1 MSERFDFVVI
11 GAGASGE
18 AAASHARARGA
29 TVALVERDLFGGTC
43 AFWGCMPSK
52 TLLHAAEIRACGGDY
67 PWEKASARRDYMIV
81 REGRDY
87 PDDSGHIKGYKAAGT
102 VAVRGS
108 AKIAGP
114 GKVVV
119 RTDDGARELE
129 ARDIVIAVGSI
140 GKVPKLEGLAEAGFW
155 TNKEG
160 TSLRELPKSIVI
172 LGAGPSGTELAQV
185 YARFGVRTTLVS
197 PRQVNPSDH
206 PRSSALLAKALRASG
221 VDVRENA
228 RAQRVRPRAGKGGE
242 HVVDLADGS
251 TVEAAVIELNVGR
264 TAAPALSTLGLDAV
278 GIAYDGGDI
287 LKVDDDTLRAADH
300 VYGIGDC
307 VGHELSTHLGHYEGE
322 TAVKIA
328 LGDNIRAD
336 FRATPRAVYTDPE
349 TAAVGLLLD
358 QAKERGIDAYE
369 ETANIATSAK
379 GYVSESEGHVS
390 IVIDRKNKVLVGAFI
405 GGPAASEAIHEAVL
419 AIKLKTPVS
428 VLADTIHAFPTV
440 ARVMGGLFAKADLA
454 LR

>member
-1 MSERFDFVVI
+1 MTERFDFVVI

-18 AAASHARARGA
+18 AAASYARARGA

-52 TLLHAAEIRACGGDY
+52 TLLHAAQIRALGGDY

-102 VAVRGS
+102 VAIRGN
-108 AKIAGP
+108 AKLAGP
-114 GKVVV
+114 GRVVV
-119 RTDDGARELE
+119 RTDGEPRQLE
-129 ARDIVIAVGSI
+129 TRNVIIAVGSVP
-140 GKVPKLEGLAEAGFW
+140 KVPKIDGLAEAGFW

-197 PRQVNPSDH
+197 PRQVNPTDH
-206 PRSSALLAKALRASG
+206 PRSSALLAKTLRADG

-228 RAQRVRPRAGKGGE
+228 RAERIRPRAGKGGE
-242 HVVDLADGS
+242 HFVELADGS
-251 TVEAAVIELNVGR
+251 TVEGAIIELNVGR
-264 TAAPALSTLGLDAV
+264 TATPALSSLGLDAA
-278 GIAYDGGDI
+278 GIPYDGGDF
-287 LKVDDDTLRAADH
+287 LKVDDTLRAADH

-322 TAVKIA
+322 TAVRVA
-328 LGDNIRAD
+328 LGDDIRAD
-336 FRATPRAVYTDPE
+336 LSATPRAVYTDPE
-349 TAAVGLLLD
+349 TAGVGLLLD
-358 QAKERGIDAYE
+358 QAKTRGIDAYE
-369 ETANIATSAK
+369 ETADLGTSPK

-390 IVIDRKNKVLVGAFI
+390 VVIDRRNKIVVGAFI

-419 AIKLKTPVS
+419 AVKLKTPIA
-428 VLADTIHAFPTV
+428 VLAQTIHAFPTV
-440 ARVMGGLFAKADLA
+440 TRVMGGIFAKADLT